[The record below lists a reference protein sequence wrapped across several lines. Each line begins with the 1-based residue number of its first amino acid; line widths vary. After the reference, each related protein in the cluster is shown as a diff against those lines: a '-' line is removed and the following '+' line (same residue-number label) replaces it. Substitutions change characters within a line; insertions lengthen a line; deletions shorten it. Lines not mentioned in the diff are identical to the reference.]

1 MLEVLRSRKYACRLR
16 YDTVPMYIYQ
26 SGASRFFLWFS
37 LSPSPESLCSLWH
50 PQLHSLCR
58 PGQALTG
65 SLMGKLSKWKI
76 VGSEVKKYLSSRV
89 RFKARFRNAV
99 LPVDFVRLSW
109 YAVSPWLPCCV
120 PLVTLLCPLGYPA
133 NCEPEKRR
141 SIYSENDQS
150 NAGFTQIFEVG
161 ATRFELATSA
171 SRTQRS
177 TRLSHAP

>member
-120 PLVTLLCPLGYPA
+120 PLVTLPIASPKREDQYIRKMIKAMLVSLRFSKSGRQDLNLRPLR
-133 NCEPEKRR
+133 PER
-141 SIYSENDQS
+141 S
-150 NAGFTQIFEVG
+150 ALPG
-161 ATRFELATSA
+161 
-171 SRTQRS
+171 
-177 TRLSHAP
+177 